1 MHTEEIASFIK
12 NPQAIQ
18 ATHVEELRMM
28 AEKHPYA
35 AVYSLLYLQALK
47 QFRSV
52 DLEEQLPH
60 IAYRL
65 SDRKRLYL
73 LLQENNHQ
81 ELEVAAEV
89 LESPIIPEQ
98 SEPTLV
104 EEPNME
110 PDSIQKD
117 ELAETDIETAA
128 VSAMLVET
136 EMEEPLVA
144 EIENAFEL
152 ETTAFSLEQSYSLE
166 TAENDSEETNFE
178 KPEESAEIDNT
189 VEINNVDTASTET
202 KELPV
207 DSGKKTFTSWLK
219 SGAIAS
225 IETNSVKA
233 ESAKEVVKPTKK
245 QEIIDKFIAEEPS
258 IKRNKAEFF
267 SPSQKAKASLDEGTV
282 PVSETLAKIYEAQ
295 GNYPKAIHV
304 YHQLILNNPEKKT
317 LFAVRIEELKKK
329 LSL

>member
-1 MHTEEIASFIK
+1 MHTEDIALFIK
-12 NPQAIQ
+12 NPGAIQ
-18 ATHVEELRMM
+18 ATQVEELRVM

-60 IAYRL
+60 VAYRL
-65 SDRKRLYL
+65 SDRKRLYH
-73 LLQENNHQ
+73 LLQEQVSAH
-81 ELEVAAEV
+81 AEV
-89 LESPIIPEQ
+89 ETEHHAPQFVEEQPEPIMIPEPEITE
-98 SEPTLV
+98 STISALSV
-104 EEPNME
+104 ENTN
-110 PDSIQKD
+110 S
-117 ELAETDIETAA
+117 ELAETPELIAEAD
-128 VSAMLVET
+128 L
-136 EMEEPLVA
+136 EEPLVA
-144 EIENAFEL
+144 EIESAFEL
-152 ETTAFSLEQSYSLE
+152 ETTAFSLEQSFILE
-166 TAENDSEETNFE
+166 TEETVESSEE
-178 KPEESAEIDNT
+178 EEED
-189 VEINNVDTASTET
+189 VEISFGENITDET
-202 KELPV
+202 SELEEAPITIT
-207 DSGKKTFTSWLK
+207 SKTGKKSFTSWLK
-219 SGAIAS
+219 SG
-225 IETNSVKA
+225 NSGSA
-233 ESAKEVVKPTKK
+233 ENTVNEPAVEVAKPSKK

-258 IKRNKAEFF
+258 IQRNKTAFF

>member
-1 MHTEEIASFIK
+1 MHTEDIALFIK
-12 NPQAIQ
+12 NPGAIQ
-18 ATHVEELRMM
+18 ATHVEELRVM

-60 IAYRL
+60 VAYRL
-65 SDRKRLYL
+65 SDRKRLYH
-73 LLQENNHQ
+73 LLQEQVSAQKKLEPEYHAPPVVEEQPEPVVTVEPEISESILSAIPIENTISENVETPELIEES
-81 ELEVAAEV
+81 ELE
-89 LESPIIPEQ
+89 
-98 SEPTLV
+98 EPF
-104 EEPNME
+104 
-110 PDSIQKD
+110 
-117 ELAETDIETAA
+117 
-128 VSAMLVET
+128 
-136 EMEEPLVA
+136 VA
-144 EIENAFEL
+144 EIESAFEL
-152 ETTAFSLEQSYSLE
+152 ETTAFSLEQSFSLE
-166 TAENDSEETNFE
+166 TEETFEISEEE
-178 KPEESAEIDNT
+178 QDD
-189 VEINNVDTASTET
+189 VEISFGETITDEKAELEEASVTIPSET
-202 KELPV
+202 
-207 DSGKKTFTSWLK
+207 GKKSFTSWLK
-219 SGAIAS
+219 SGTSGAVENTVNEPA
-225 IETNSVKA
+225 A
-233 ESAKEVVKPTKK
+233 EVEKPSKK

-258 IKRNKAEFF
+258 IQRNKTAFF

>member
-1 MHTEEIASFIK
+1 MHTEDIALFIK
-12 NPQAIQ
+12 NPGAIQ
-18 ATHVEELRMM
+18 ATHVEELRVM

-60 IAYRL
+60 VAYRL
-65 SDRKRLYL
+65 SDRKRLYH
-73 LLQENNHQ
+73 LLQEQVSAH
-81 ELEVAAEV
+81 AEV
-89 LESPIIPEQ
+89 ENKHHVPPAVEAQTEPVLIEEQ
-98 SEPTLV
+98 VISEISTP
-104 EEPNME
+104 
-110 PDSIQKD
+110 
-117 ELAETDIETAA
+117 ELAIEN
-128 VSAMLVET
+128 SIIENVET
-136 EMEEPLVA
+136 PELIEESEVEEPLVA
-144 EIENAFEL
+144 EIESAFEL
-152 ETTAFSLEQSYSLE
+152 ETTAFSLEQSFSLE
-166 TAENDSEETNFE
+166 TVEISEEEQEDVGISFGENIIKETAE
-178 KPEESAEIDNT
+178 LEE
-189 VEINNVDTASTET
+189 ASFTIPSET
-202 KELPV
+202 
-207 DSGKKTFTSWLK
+207 GKKSFTSWLK
-219 SGAIAS
+219 SGTS
-225 IETNSVKA
+225 GSA
-233 ESAKEVVKPTKK
+233 ENTINEPEAEVAKPSKK

-258 IKRNKAEFF
+258 IQRNKTAFF